1 VFAVSA
7 LYCIESY
14 LVTQRAR
21 ELAVRIALGA
31 QRMHIVRLVIRSS
44 LLAVVAG
51 TGIGLALD
59 LGLSGIFVHWT
70 SGNPRDPGML
80 AVVLAVV
87 LAAAGLGSIVPAQL
101 AARIDPMEALRA
113 E

>member
-1 VFAVSA
+1 M
-7 LYCIESY
+7 
-14 LVTQRAR
+14 
-21 ELAVRIALGA
+21 RIALGA
-31 QRMHIVRLVIRSS
+31 QRRHIVRLVTRSS

-51 TGIGLALD
+51 TGIGLVLD
-59 LGLSGIFVHWT
+59 LGLSGLFVRWT
-70 SGNPRDPGML
+70 SGSPRDPVVL

-87 LAAAGLGSIVPAQL
+87 TAAAALGSIVPAQL